1 MRFITAAVVLLGMAT
16 ASAEGF
22 RITELTSFSGI
33 LPCAD
38 CVAIRYVLTLRPDG
52 LFYRQRS
59 YMRSEASGQR
69 VLEFGSW
76 TVSGSVLTLTSTA
89 RETEA
94 FDVSSLSALQALD
107 RDGKRIACPDAADGN
122 CVLARE
128 PRAQV
133 PTGSYRV
140 RGIYKEAGGHRSI
153 QPCGTSVQ
161 LPAETS
167 GRTQLLQ
174 KLAQAT
180 AGGKPALVTVTG
192 TFDRSGGPGSEVL
205 RIANVLTVTAGAA
218 CPAALPVSAMPH
230 APASSPNSATQPNGA
245 AAGLLVVNSWVLTEL
260 NHVSPPAGVGEAE
273 ASIRFMQDRRVAGFT
288 GCNRFSGAYT
298 LGGRSIRVGPVVATR
313 MACPPSANI
322 EALYVKA
329 LESARKI
336 DIQGNA
342 LELLDDAGRRIARF
356 RAVAYR

>member
-1 MRFITAAVVLLGMAT
+1 MRFLTAAVAILGIAT
-16 ASAEGF
+16 ASAQGF
-22 RITELTSFSGI
+22 RITELTTFSGS

-38 CVAIRYVLTLRPDG
+38 CVAIRYVLALRPDG

-76 TVSGSVLTLTSTA
+76 TVSGAVLTLTSTA

-94 FDVSSLSALQALD
+94 FDVSALSTLQALD

-122 CVLARE
+122 CALVRE
-128 PRAQV
+128 SRAQV
-133 PTGSYRV
+133 PLGSYRV
-140 RGIYKEAGGHRSI
+140 RGLYKEVGGRRSI
-153 QPCGTSVQ
+153 QPCGTSIQ

-167 GRTQLLQ
+167 GRTLLLQ

-192 TFDRSGGPGSEVL
+192 TFDRSGSGSGEIL

-218 CPAALPVSAMPH
+218 CPAALPSSAMPH
-230 APASSPNSATQPNGA
+230 DPASSSNSGSQMNGDTA
-245 AAGLLVVNSWVLTEL
+245 ALLLVKSWVLTEL

-273 ASIRFMQDRRVAGFT
+273 ASVRFMQDHRVAGFT
-288 GCNRFSGAYT
+288 GCNRFSGSYT
-298 LGGRSIRVGPVVATR
+298 LGGRSIRVGPVIATR
-313 MACPPSANI
+313 MACPASGNI
-322 EALYVKA
+322 EVPYVKA
-329 LESARKI
+329 LENARQI
-336 DIQGNA
+336 DIQGNG
-342 LELLDDAGRRIARF
+342 LELLDDTGRRIARF
-356 RAVAYR
+356 RAVPHR